1 MLNVQENNFFYK
13 ESVSKKGYKN
23 NYKNII
29 KDAITYFTF
38 Q

>member
-1 MLNVQENNFFYK
+1 MLNVQENNFYK
-13 ESVSKKGYKN
+13 ESVSKKGYMN

-29 KDAITYFTF
+29 KDTITYFTF

>member
-1 MLNVQENNFFYK
+1 MLNVQENIFYK
-13 ESVSKKGYKN
+13 ENVSKKGYKN

-29 KDAITYFTF
+29 KDTITYFTF